1 MHYVVIG
8 DNKFPVFGG
17 NQAEDRWLLGERL
30 SLDVVGQGEE
40 GDEPDTSEVPCD
52 PKVLWFYNCALSWTF
67 AG

>member
-8 DNKFPVFGG
+8 GNKFPVFGG
-17 NQAEDRWLLGERL
+17 NQAEDRGLLGERL

-52 PKVLWFYNCALSWTF
+52 PKVL
-67 AG
+67 